1 MRLKKSVFLRTLK
14 YCYRCRSSLRYRL
27 LLGIV
32 VVRLLRDGIDVL
44 GAVRNH
50 TAVIGETVHDRVV
63 GDSVIKAVLRS
74 LRGYQLQG
82 YHGDHQ

>member
-1 MRLKKSVFLRTLK
+1 MQVQSTLQTPPWNA
-14 YCYRCRSSLRYRL
+14 R
-27 LLGIV
+27 GIV
-32 VVRLLRDGIDVL
+32 VVRLLGDGIDVL